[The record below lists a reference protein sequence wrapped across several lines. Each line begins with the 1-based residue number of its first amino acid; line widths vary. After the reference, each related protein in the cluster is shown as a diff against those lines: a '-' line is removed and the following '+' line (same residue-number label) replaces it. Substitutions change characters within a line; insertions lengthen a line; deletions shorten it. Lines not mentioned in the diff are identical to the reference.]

1 MKSLII
7 RYCVSLMVSYI
18 PFPSDDQCPSPSPH
32 WRYETYNTTVQAM
45 TKPVK
50 RKQID
55 DCGCGWVWYV
65 VYRLLLGY
73 AANQK
78 PFRSL
83 PAFSRE
89 IKILRLHLFLQQA
102 RQLPIVLIVS
112 TQLMDLTWPDSESQ
126 RLNVEIKP
134 ASAGCKLH
142 TARKL

>member
-1 MKSLII
+1 MK
-7 RYCVSLMVSYI
+7 
-18 PFPSDDQCPSPSPH
+18 
-32 WRYETYNTTVQAM
+32 
-45 TKPVK
+45 KPVK

-55 DCGCGWVWYV
+55 DCGWVWYV
-65 VYRLLLGY
+65 VYRLLQGY

-112 TQLMDLTWPDSESQ
+112 TQLMDLT
-126 RLNVEIKP
+126 
-134 ASAGCKLH
+134 
-142 TARKL
+142 